1 MGYSNSFDTAM
12 EIIDTFSK
20 EHSERLELVS
30 ERLDIFAEYCEAI
43 DLIADYN
50 SAKCVAFKI
59 EDDNDDNDDN
69 TVICKMML
77 PELVAATS
85 RSLFCDLVA
94 RSIDFSVENVEKAVV
109 LTFVFP
115 SLWKEKS
122 KGQSAEK

>member
-59 EDDNDDNDDN
+59 EDDNDDN

-77 PELVAATS
+77 PELVAATF

>member
-1 MGYSNSFDTAM
+1 MGYSSSFDTAK

-59 EDDNDDNDDN
+59 EDDNDDN

-77 PELVAATS
+77 PELVTATS

-122 KGQSAEK
+122 KGQSEEN

>member
-59 EDDNDDNDDN
+59 EDDNDDN

-94 RSIDFSVENVEKAVV
+94 RSIDFSVENVERAVV

>member
-1 MGYSNSFDTAM
+1 MGYSNSFDTAK

-20 EHSERLELVS
+20 EHSKRLELVS

-50 SAKCVAFKI
+50 NAKCVAFKI
-59 EDDNDDNDDN
+59 EDDNDDN

-94 RSIDFSVENVEKAVV
+94 RSIDFSVENVEKVVV

-122 KGQSAEK
+122 KGQSEEN

>member
-1 MGYSNSFDTAM
+1 MGYSSSFDTAK

-50 SAKCVAFKI
+50 NAKCVAFKI
-59 EDDNDDNDDN
+59 EDDNDDN

-122 KGQSAEK
+122 KGQSEEN

>member
-1 MGYSNSFDTAM
+1 MGYSSSFDTAK

-20 EHSERLELVS
+20 EHSKRLELVS
-30 ERLDIFAEYCEAI
+30 ESLDIFAEYCEAI

-59 EDDNDDNDDN
+59 EDDNDDN

-77 PELVAATS
+77 PELVTATS

-122 KGQSAEK
+122 KGQSEEN

>member
-1 MGYSNSFDTAM
+1 MIRFQKNIARDLNLSVSAWIYSLNTG
-12 EIIDTFSK
+12 
-20 EHSERLELVS
+20 
-30 ERLDIFAEYCEAI
+30 EAI

-59 EDDNDDNDDN
+59 EDDNDDN

-77 PELVAATS
+77 PELVAVTS

>member
-59 EDDNDDNDDN
+59 DDDSDDN

-77 PELVAATS
+77 PELVAVTS

>member
-43 DLIADYN
+43 DLIANYN

-59 EDDNDDNDDN
+59 EDDNDDN

>member
-59 EDDNDDNDDN
+59 DDDDN

-77 PELVAATS
+77 PELVAVTS

>member
-1 MGYSNSFDTAM
+1 M

-59 EDDNDDNDDN
+59 EDDNDDN

-77 PELVAATS
+77 PELVTATS

-122 KGQSAEK
+122 KGQSAEN

>member
-59 EDDNDDNDDN
+59 EDDNDDN

>member
-12 EIIDTFSK
+12 EIIDAFSK

-59 EDDNDDNDDN
+59 DDDNDDS

-77 PELVAATS
+77 PELVAVTS

-94 RSIDFSVENVEKAVV
+94 RSIDFSAENVEKAVV

>member
-1 MGYSNSFDTAM
+1 MGYSSSFDTAM

-20 EHSERLELVS
+20 EHSERLELIS

-59 EDDNDDNDDN
+59 EDDNDDN
-69 TVICKMML
+69 TVICKMIL
-77 PELVAATS
+77 PELVTATS

>member
-12 EIIDTFSK
+12 EIIDAFSK

-59 EDDNDDNDDN
+59 EDDNDDN

>member
-1 MGYSNSFDTAM
+1 MGDSNSFDTAM
-12 EIIDTFSK
+12 EIIDAFSK

-59 EDDNDDNDDN
+59 DDDNDDN

-77 PELVAATS
+77 PELVAVTS

>member
-1 MGYSNSFDTAM
+1 MGYSSSFDTAK

-20 EHSERLELVS
+20 EHSKRLELVS
-30 ERLDIFAEYCEAI
+30 ESLDIFAEYCEAI

-50 SAKCVAFKI
+50 NAKCVAFKI
-59 EDDNDDNDDN
+59 EDDNDDN

-77 PELVAATS
+77 PELVTATS

-122 KGQSAEK
+122 KGQSEEN

>member
-12 EIIDTFSK
+12 EIIDAFSK
-20 EHSERLELVS
+20 EHSERLELAS
-30 ERLDIFAEYCEAI
+30 ERLDIFAEYCKAI

-59 EDDNDDNDDN
+59 DDDNDDS

-77 PELVAATS
+77 PELVAVTS

>member
-30 ERLDIFAEYCEAI
+30 KRLDIFAEYCEAI

-59 EDDNDDNDDN
+59 DYDNDDN

-77 PELVAATS
+77 PELVAVTS

>member
-1 MGYSNSFDTAM
+1 MGYSSSFDTAM

-20 EHSERLELVS
+20 EHSERLELIS

-50 SAKCVAFKI
+50 NAKCVAFKI
-59 EDDNDDNDDN
+59 EDDNDDN
-69 TVICKMML
+69 TVICKMIL
-77 PELVAATS
+77 PELVTATS

>member
-12 EIIDTFSK
+12 EIIDAFSK

-30 ERLDIFAEYCEAI
+30 ERLDIFGEYCEAI

-59 EDDNDDNDDN
+59 EDDNDDN

-77 PELVAATS
+77 PELVAVTS

>member
-12 EIIDTFSK
+12 ETIDAFSK

-59 EDDNDDNDDN
+59 EDDNDDN

-77 PELVAATS
+77 PELVAVTS

-94 RSIDFSVENVEKAVV
+94 RSIDFSAENVEKAVV

>member
-1 MGYSNSFDTAM
+1 MGYSNSFDMAK
-12 EIIDTFSK
+12 EVIDTFSK
-20 EHSERLELVS
+20 EHSESLELDN

-43 DLIADYN
+43 DLIANYN
-50 SAKCVAFKI
+50 KAKCLAFKV
-59 EDDNDDNDDN
+59 EDDNGEN

-77 PELVAATS
+77 PELVATTS

-115 SLWKEKS
+115 SLWREKS
-122 KGQSAEK
+122 KEQSAEK

>member
-30 ERLDIFAEYCEAI
+30 ERLDIFAEYCEDI

-59 EDDNDDNDDN
+59 DDDSDDN

-77 PELVAATS
+77 PELVAVTS

>member
-1 MGYSNSFDTAM
+1 MGYSSSFDTAK

-20 EHSERLELVS
+20 EHSKRLELVS

-77 PELVAATS
+77 PELVTATS

-122 KGQSAEK
+122 KGQSEEN

>member
-1 MGYSNSFDTAM
+1 MGYSSSFYTAK

-20 EHSERLELVS
+20 EHSKRLELVS

-59 EDDNDDNDDN
+59 EDDNDDH

-77 PELVAATS
+77 PELVTATS
-85 RSLFCDLVA
+85 RSLFCDIVA

-122 KGQSAEK
+122 KGQSEEN

>member
-1 MGYSNSFDTAM
+1 MGYSSSFDTAK

-20 EHSERLELVS
+20 EHSKRLELVS

-59 EDDNDDNDDN
+59 EDNN

-77 PELVAATS
+77 PELVTATS

-122 KGQSAEK
+122 KGQSEEN

>member
-1 MGYSNSFDTAM
+1 MGYSSSFDTAM

-50 SAKCVAFKI
+50 NAKCVAFKI
-59 EDDNDDNDDN
+59 EDDNDDN

-94 RSIDFSVENVEKAVV
+94 RSIDFSVENVEKVVV

-122 KGQSAEK
+122 KGQSEEN

>member
-12 EIIDTFSK
+12 EIIDAFSK

-59 EDDNDDNDDN
+59 DYDNDDN

-77 PELVAATS
+77 PELVAVTS

>member
-1 MGYSNSFDTAM
+1 MGYSSSFDTAM

-20 EHSERLELVS
+20 EHSERLELIS

-59 EDDNDDNDDN
+59 EDDNDDN

-94 RSIDFSVENVEKAVV
+94 RSIDFSVENVEKVVV

-122 KGQSAEK
+122 KGQSEEN

>member
-1 MGYSNSFDTAM
+1 MGYSSSFDTAM

-59 EDDNDDNDDN
+59 EDDNDDN

-77 PELVAATS
+77 PELVTATS

-122 KGQSAEK
+122 KGQSKEN

>member
-1 MGYSNSFDTAM
+1 MGYSSSFDTAK

-20 EHSERLELVS
+20 EHSKRLELVS

-59 EDDNDDNDDN
+59 EDDNDDN

-122 KGQSAEK
+122 KGQSEEN

>member
-1 MGYSNSFDTAM
+1 MGYSSSFDTAM

-59 EDDNDDNDDN
+59 EDDNDDN

-77 PELVAATS
+77 PELVTATS

-122 KGQSAEK
+122 KGKSEEN

>member
-1 MGYSNSFDTAM
+1 M

-59 EDDNDDNDDN
+59 DDDNDDS

-77 PELVAATS
+77 PELVAVTS

>member
-1 MGYSNSFDTAM
+1 MGYSSSFDTAK

-20 EHSERLELVS
+20 EHSKRLELVS

-59 EDDNDDNDDN
+59 EDDNDDN

-77 PELVAATS
+77 PELVAVTS

>member
-1 MGYSNSFDTAM
+1 MGYSSSFDTAM

-20 EHSERLELVS
+20 EHSKRLELVS

-59 EDDNDDNDDN
+59 EDDNDDN

-77 PELVAATS
+77 PELVTATS

-122 KGQSAEK
+122 KGQSAEN